1 MKVTAHRIAKFSTD
15 AIVIGFA
22 KPCVISLY
30 KSHVA
35 RLMTAGLAIAEI
47 LESVYASERDNTEAV
62 VYRYASHSEADELNK
77 NLHPRD
83 YNYQDGHTY
92 NDFYVY
98 YSTLD
103 LSYLTR
109 DQHKALYRAIAEIN
123 DGTCD
128 YNSDEEENI
137 YNYDNTDRLSVDL
150 EACTVQYVNGKEVDY
165 DFKEVLTSK

>member
-1 MKVTAHRIAKFSTD
+1 M
-15 AIVIGFA
+15 
-22 KPCVISLY
+22 
-30 KSHVA
+30 
-35 RLMTAGLAIAEI
+35 
-47 LESVYASERDNTEAV
+47 
-62 VYRYASHSEADELNK
+62 
-77 NLHPRD
+77 
-83 YNYQDGHTY
+83 
-92 NDFYVY
+92 
-98 YSTLD
+98 
-103 LSYLTR
+103 SYLTR